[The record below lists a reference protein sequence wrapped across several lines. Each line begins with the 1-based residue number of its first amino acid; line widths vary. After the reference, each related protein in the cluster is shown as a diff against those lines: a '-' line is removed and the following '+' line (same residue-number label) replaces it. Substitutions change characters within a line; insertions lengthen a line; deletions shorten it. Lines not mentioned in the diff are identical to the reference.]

1 MKPLLASKACWGVVR
16 GSGPPGPVHEQP
28 QRSQIVIYKTTTK
41 ESDREAAP
49 KRSPQFRRKC
59 VTLDNHRTGETCES
73 WVEQNFGNCR
83 AHTKVLLADAI
94 RLNTRLWR
102 EQKRYGVTHPTAG
115 PDWPTYFKEP
125 IFRSEAFII
134 ALSVRAVRLAFKARA
149 YYWLGF
155 HLRSIWYYQYRALG
169 RDNDTVEDGNAISG
183 GGSGDGDEDG
193 DAEHPYDTSWLH
205 RPD

>member
-1 MKPLLASKACWGVVR
+1 MSNRCVPSLWFDWYPASD
-16 GSGPPGPVHEQP
+16 PDL
-28 QRSQIVIYKTTTK
+28 YKTTTK

-102 EQKRYGVTHPTAG
+102 EQKRYGVTHPTAE
-115 PDWPTYFKEP
+115 PDWPTDFKEP

-134 ALSVRAVRLAFKARA
+134 ALSVRAKRLAFKARA

-169 RDNDTVEDGNAISG
+169 RNNDTDEDGNAPSG
-183 GGSGDGDEDG
+183 GGSGGGDGDG
-193 DAEHPYDTSWLH
+193 DAEHSYDTSWLH